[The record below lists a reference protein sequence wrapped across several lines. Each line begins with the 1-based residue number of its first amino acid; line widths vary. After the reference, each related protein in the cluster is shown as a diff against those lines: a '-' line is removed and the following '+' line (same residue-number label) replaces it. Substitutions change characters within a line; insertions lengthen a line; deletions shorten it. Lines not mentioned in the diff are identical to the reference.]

1 MLLRYIALSYAEGR
15 LEELPDRTVPIL
27 LELHRLSDPDLTL
40 EKFQQQL
47 VAALDR
53 DDFPKAD
60 RFVSQGLEK
69 GALMLLLD
77 GLDLPCFA
85 IGCRRYR
92 QGSLPQ
98 RRGCSRRSRPGVLF
112 ARQFP
117 T

>member
-15 LEELPDRTVPIL
+15 LEGLQERPVPIV
-27 LELHRLSDPDLTL
+27 LELHRLSAPDLTV

-47 VAALDR
+47 VAALER

-77 GLDLPCFA
+77 GLDEVN
-85 IGCRRYR
+85 
-92 QGSLPQ
+92 S
-98 RRGCSRRSRPGVLF
+98 SVRSQVVGKN
-112 ARQFP
+112 
-117 T
+117 